1 MNKGF
6 SLRGEKVGEWLL
18 PQGPHSDIIISS
30 RIRLARNI
38 KDVPFLTRA
47 SRDDQ
52 ERVLN
57 LVAEALEEKGF
68 LKKGQF
74 QKGKELSPLLL
85 AFLSERHL
93 VPLNFGERKIE
104 KGVYVS
110 EGETESIL
118 VNEEDHLRLQTLT
131 SGLDLFSGYEKI
143 NKMDDAL
150 ACVIPYAFSPE
161 FGFLTA
167 CPTNVG
173 TGMRASILI
182 HLPGLV
188 ITKEMGK
195 ILRSLI
201 TMGLTVRGTYGEGS
215 ETKGNLFQ
223 ISNQI
228 TLGLS
233 ETEILEK
240 VRKVAEEILDYEL
253 KAREFLMKN
262 LRPVIEDKIFR
273 AYAVLKFARLLTS
286 NEATNLLLLVRF
298 GINLGLIKDISLAT
312 INTLLILTRPA
323 NLQIYFQKEMTEK
336 ERDEYRAQ
344 FVQTY
349 LKGKAK

>member
-1 MNKGF
+1 
-6 SLRGEKVGEWLL
+6 
-18 PQGPHSDIIISS
+18 
-30 RIRLARNI
+30 
-38 KDVPFLTRA
+38 
-47 SRDDQ
+47 
-52 ERVLN
+52 
-57 LVAEALEEKGF
+57 
-68 LKKGQF
+68 
-74 QKGKELSPLLL
+74 
-85 AFLSERHL
+85 
-93 VPLNFGERKIE
+93 
-104 KGVYVS
+104 
-110 EGETESIL
+110 
-118 VNEEDHLRLQTLT
+118 
-131 SGLDLFSGYEKI
+131 
-143 NKMDDAL
+143 
-150 ACVIPYAFSPE
+150 
-161 FGFLTA
+161 
-167 CPTNVG
+167 
-173 TGMRASILI
+173 
-182 HLPGLV
+182 
-188 ITKEMGK
+188 
-195 ILRSLI
+195 
-201 TMGLTVRGTYGEGS
+201 MGLTVRGTYGEGS